1 MSMARRLVHRL
12 TFAFVFLVATLGPL
26 HRGAKGEI
34 VYDPWTYSQTYL
46 AALRALQQV
55 NNQLRELQTQLAM
68 LNALQK
74 TVTTSGQS
82 LAPAI
87 EASLAKYAG
96 LTQSGNGIA
105 FKVQETETAFQKLFP
120 SQAQAASSNPA
131 VKDAQSR
138 WQEALAGFK
147 RASVL
152 EAATVEGIAADRAM
166 LSSLLTRSRH
176 ASGALE
182 AAQAGN
188 ELTGLQ
194 IKQSLQLQALLAAHG
209 RANSFERARSL
220 AAQGDAQARFK
231 TFLGSGSAYS
241 AARH

>member
-12 TFAFVFLVATLGPL
+12 IFAFVFLTAMLGCF

-34 VYDPWTYSQTYL
+34 VYDPWNYSQNYI

-105 FKVQETETAFQKLFP
+105 FKVQETEAAFQKLFP
-120 SQAQAASSNPA
+120 SQVQAVSSNPA
-131 VKDAQSR
+131 IKDAQSR
-138 WQEALAGFK
+138 WQETLSGFK

-152 EAATVEGIAADRAM
+152 EAATVDGIAADRAM
-166 LSSLLTRSRH
+166 LSSLLARSRN

-182 AAQAGN
+182 ATQAGN
-188 ELTGLQ
+188 ELAGLA

-231 TFLGSGSAYS
+231 TFLGSGSAYG
-241 AARH
+241 AALH